1 MDLKELKTRENI
13 CLNVKKNKHNNK
25 GENNPMYGRK
35 GENNPV
41 YGTHWKKDPETG
53 KRIYYKNNE

>member
-1 MDLKELKTRENI
+1 
-13 CLNVKKNKHNNK
+13 
-25 GENNPMYGRK
+25 MYGRK